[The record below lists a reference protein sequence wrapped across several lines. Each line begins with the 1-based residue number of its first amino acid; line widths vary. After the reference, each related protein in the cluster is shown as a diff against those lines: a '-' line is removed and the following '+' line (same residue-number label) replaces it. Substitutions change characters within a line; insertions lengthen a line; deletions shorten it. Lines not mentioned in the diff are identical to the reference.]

1 MSITL
6 DELFELFEEVEN
18 SGILLERKQAKP
30 DKSQLLNLFK
40 LQISENWGKQDTV
53 ERQELSRIVQA
64 ATAGKKDVI
73 ERLTIIEEQMDK
85 LRQGT
90 LGKIRNPR
98 RILSQII
105 LLETFNRLFKSFQAA
120 PAGFINEG
128 LLSVFYGG
136 FQEEAGEANK
146 AFQIGDVIAED
157 GTPISIKTKIKGH
170 AMVDGSIKNLYHSIN
185 GSPTQKVYFDI
196 FLKEAKEGKNGSH
209 VGKLTFMRFFVD
221 STNINNFLDRDLFVQ
236 DPEDP
241 KKIRLRPEYEGT
253 FLDSSKG
260 DEKEDLQEAAQ
271 DVSGAVKTLITFGD
285 NLEQVEIDQ
294 KLFKA
299 LGLKIGKNTVAA
311 LLRAMDE
318 KISSLKSENP
328 EMAKKLMD
336 FDSKLNSF
344 YNKQFKGEKA
354 AKFSAKGKIETDF
367 SLDEQNWM
375 RFVKEQGTMVYN
387 PVVINFS
394 DNEIEQVITKAV
406 EQIDESITGLFNS
419 LANFTDSVQEYLT
432 SIKSNRGV
440 IGMKAIEEAKILP
453 SKTDAVVQVAAGKE
467 PEQMDMFKKE
477 E

>member
-18 SGILLERKQAKP
+18 SGILLERKKAKP

-64 ATAGKKDVI
+64 ATAGKKNVI
-73 ERLTIIEEQMDK
+73 ERLTIIEEQMTK

-105 LLETFNRLFKSFQAA
+105 LLETFNRLFKSFQAS

-157 GTPISIKTKIKGH
+157 GTPISIKTKIKGA

-196 FLKEAKEGKNGSH
+196 FMKEAKEGKNGSH
-209 VGKLTFMRFFVD
+209 VGKLTFLRFFVD
-221 STNINNFLDRDLFVQ
+221 STNINNFLDRNLFIQ

-241 KKIRLRPEYEGT
+241 KKVRLRPEYEGT
-253 FLDSSKG
+253 FLNIPASNKEELEEARTKEESEKFFDAAGEQLKLLLSKNP
-260 DEKEDLQEAAQ
+260 EMSVED
-271 DVSGAVKTLITFGD
+271 V
-285 NLEQVEIDQ
+285 
-294 KLFKA
+294 FKS
-299 LGLKIGKNTVAA
+299 LKIKIGKNNVSA
-311 LLRAMDE
+311 LLKVLDVKAR
-318 KISSLKSENP
+318 ENP
-328 EMAKKLMD
+328 ELQK
-336 FDSKLNSF
+336 FDRELSRY
-344 YNKQFKGEKA
+344 YNKEFKGEKA
-354 AKFSAKGKIETDF
+354 VKFSDKGKIETDF

-375 RFVKEQGTMVYN
+375 RFVKEQGTMIYN

-419 LANFTDSVQEYLT
+419 LATFTDSVQEYLT
-432 SIKSNRGV
+432 SIKSNRGM

>member
-64 ATAGKKDVI
+64 ATAGKKNVI
-73 ERLTIIEEQMDK
+73 ERLNIIEKQMFE

-157 GTPISIKTKIKGH
+157 GTPISIKTKARGK
-170 AMVDGSIKNLYHSIN
+170 AFVDGSIKNLYNSIN
-185 GSPTQKVYFDI
+185 GSPTKKVYFDVFI
-196 FLKEAKEGKNGSH
+196 KDAKEGKNGSH
-209 VGKLTFMRFFVD
+209 VGTLTFMRFFVD
-221 STNINNFLDRDLFVQ
+221 STNINSFLDRNLFIQ
-236 DPEDP
+236 DPKDP
-241 KKIRLRPEYEGT
+241 KKIRLRPEYERT
-253 FLDSSKG
+253 FLNIPASNEEELEEARTKEESEKFFDAAGEQLKLLLSKNP
-260 DEKEDLQEAAQ
+260 EMSIED
-271 DVSGAVKTLITFGD
+271 V
-285 NLEQVEIDQ
+285 
-294 KLFKA
+294 FKS
-299 LGLKIGKNTVAA
+299 LKIKIGKNNVSA
-311 LLRAMDE
+311 LLKVLDDKAR
-318 KISSLKSENP
+318 ENP
-328 EMAKKLMD
+328 ELQK
-336 FDSKLNSF
+336 FDTELSRY
-344 YNKQFKGEKA
+344 YNKEFRGSKGA
-354 AKFSAKGKIETDF
+354 RFSDKGNIETEF
-367 SLDEQNWM
+367 KLDEQNWM
-375 RFVKEQGTMVYN
+375 RFAKEQGTMVYN

-419 LANFTDSVQEYLT
+419 LATFTDSVQEYLT
-432 SIKSNRGV
+432 SIKSNRGM